1 MAKWYVHQ
9 LNPSISPCA
18 WLCGHTSWCQMSST
32 LFLFLSSLLLR
43 AKCTDSSS
51 VFVFFFFIAPN
62 TEPQMTERLSR
73 GMHYARSCQGS
84 FCWISWV
91 RTLIDSLII
100 SLNLGTVYCIRCFR
114 RSFYFNVSA
123 TQNHILHLLPWS
135 SSKYNRLDNIHHFP

>member
-1 MAKWYVHQ
+1 MIRAPAEPIYISLCLGSVVTLPGARWALPSSCFYLLYCSE
-9 LNPSISPCA
+9 LNAQIPR
-18 WLCGHTSWCQMSST
+18 
-32 LFLFLSSLLLR
+32 LFL
-43 AKCTDSSS
+43 
-51 VFVFFFFIAPN
+51 FFFIAPN

-84 FCWISWV
+84 FCWITWV

-135 SSKYNRLDNIHHFP
+135 SSKYNCLDNIHHFP